1 MENNLFCS
9 FVHTGEV
16 RQFNSNTE
24 PCCKVKRSTDWRDKP
39 ISEYRDYLSQELNS
53 GNKVKDCVSCWK
65 QEEAGQKS
73 YRMQGNEDL
82 TTKEEREW
90 LMDDP
95 NNKLPL
101 RQLEI
106 ILANICNFACLMCGP
121 HLSSKWQSKMKS
133 ENLFQDDVLYNDYR
147 AHAEVGIQYN
157 SYTDDDLKNLKVLK
171 LMGGEPF
178 YMKETTRLLKR
189 IDELGLAEN
198 MVFQTPTNC
207 SVFPSKEL
215 TDIILKFR
223 KVHISTSFDGVDEL
237 NDFIRYG
244 SDWNTCIDNL
254 KKWIELSKQH
264 KSYNTEVTYG
274 NSLPAEFL
282 VLTSCTITILNIN
295 KIVEFY
301 NFFKK
306 LLPSGSID
314 MYPTS
319 YPSFLSIN
327 VLKRKHVMS
336 FIEELKLAESSNQ
349 IRRELAKM
357 IEVNLEQRVISTVE
371 KIKLSAYVDN
381 IEKMTG
387 KKLIDVNPYMGNII
401 KDLVGDMR

>member
-1 MENNLFCS
+1 
-9 FVHTGEV
+9 
-16 RQFNSNTE
+16 
-24 PCCKVKRSTDWRDKP
+24 
-39 ISEYRDYLSQELNS
+39 
-53 GNKVKDCVSCWK
+53 
-65 QEEAGQKS
+65 
-73 YRMQGNEDL
+73 
-82 TTKEEREW
+82 
-90 LMDDP
+90 
-95 NNKLPL
+95 
-101 RQLEI
+101 
-106 ILANICNFACLMCGP
+106 
-121 HLSSKWQSKMKS
+121 
-133 ENLFQDDVLYNDYR
+133 
-147 AHAEVGIQYN
+147 
-157 SYTDDDLKNLKVLK
+157 
-171 LMGGEPF
+171 MGGEPF

-301 NFFKK
+301 NF
-306 LLPSGSID
+306 
-314 MYPTS
+314 
-319 YPSFLSIN
+319 
-327 VLKRKHVMS
+327 
-336 FIEELKLAESSNQ
+336 
-349 IRRELAKM
+349 
-357 IEVNLEQRVISTVE
+357 
-371 KIKLSAYVDN
+371 
-381 IEKMTG
+381 
-387 KKLIDVNPYMGNII
+387 
-401 KDLVGDMR
+401 